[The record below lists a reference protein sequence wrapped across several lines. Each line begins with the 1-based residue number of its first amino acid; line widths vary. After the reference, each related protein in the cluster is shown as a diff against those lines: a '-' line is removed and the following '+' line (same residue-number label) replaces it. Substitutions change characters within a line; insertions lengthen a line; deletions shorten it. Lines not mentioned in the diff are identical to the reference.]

1 MTTEPS
7 LGHQELDDIQRQLSL
22 FGARLRELRL
32 QNSLTL
38 QELAAQSGVSRAFLS
53 RLESGGR
60 QASIQVALTLSK
72 IFRVSLASFF
82 EITEGDKLCTVI
94 RAADVVEKS
103 VNGLKYAPL
112 SDASRL
118 FNARPMRV
126 KISPARRGNEHYHH
140 RGEEWVYV
148 LQGKLTLSIAGR
160 TFDLDEGDAAHFES
174 HLPHRL
180 IARGECEAEVLVVA
194 AGNWSTQANPK
205 LGEHR
210 SIPAGEFLALRDEY
224 PVPSSSAKRGGKP
237 RLSDRK
243 PNSNKA

>member
-1 MTTEPS
+1 M
-7 LGHQELDDIQRQLSL
+7 QDDIQRQLAL

-32 QNSLTL
+32 QHSLTL
-38 QELAAQSGVSRAFLS
+38 QDLAAQSGVSRAFLS

-60 QASIQVALTLSK
+60 QASIAVALTLSK

-82 EITEGDKLCTVI
+82 EFTEADKLCTVI

-103 VNGLKYAPL
+103 IKGLKYAPL
-112 SDASRL
+112 SDASRM
-118 FNARPMRV
+118 FNVRPMRV
-126 KISPARRGNEHYHH
+126 KVSPARRGNEHYHH

-160 TFDLDEGDAAHFES
+160 TFDLDQGDAAHFES

-210 SIPAGEFLALRDEY
+210 SIPAGEFLALPEENPD
-224 PVPSSSAKRGGKP
+224 SASPATHGRKSRQP
-237 RLSDRK
+237 DRK
-243 PNSNKA
+243 PDSITH